1 MYKKLTVNR
10 YGCPPQ
16 YTPAGRL
23 VRKARGTTPVKKLI
37 TPCIALL
44 VALAVI
50 PSAQAQVQSAAVYLT
65 GGAGEVT
72 QPPPASGQSSSAG
85 TVSGVGTV
93 KSAGSI
99 TGAGAVTSSGTVI
112 NATASPSAAAQGSS
126 SAAPG
131 GGQAAGDKAAP
142 ALFGRDFFS
151 TSGLAIESAA
161 GSASGSYVL
170 GGGDRL
176 AIHLG
181 GKAQENYETQVT
193 ADGKIWLPTAGVLQ
207 VEGLTM
213 AAARDLLDARLRR
226 LYSNYTLDLA
236 LLAPKMVR
244 VAVTGD
250 VIKPG
255 NYTLSALN
263 SVLDAVSMAQGP
275 TERGSLRDI
284 QVFRGDKLAA
294 RVDLYTHLL
303 KPGLSADM
311 PLQSGDKIFVVPC
324 RQRVEISGEVMRPAL
339 YELAPDAGER
349 LGDLI
354 TLAGGFTDL
363 AFRRKIELNRM
374 QPDGSRTVS
383 YLDCSAW
390 QAAGD
395 ATEPVAAAAS
405 GPADSLTNPLLA
417 NNDRIRV
424 YSVAEQTP
432 HQTVTIHGEV
442 NRPGIYDWAQ
452 GMRISDLIL
461 MAGSL
466 TRSAW
471 LLHAEVARVDPNRP
485 PQVRQINLERLMK
498 GGEDSLDVLL
508 GADDQLFIRRIPDW
522 RVGPLVEVR
531 GEVQFPGHYPII
543 DDSTRLSEV
552 MQTCGGFTA
561 DALVSDAKLI
571 RKRQPMVEDKE
582 YERLLAMPRD
592 QMSDREYEY
601 LVMKQNSSDAQEIV
615 VNFQQLIQLRSRRQ
629 DVALR
634 DGDLIIVPKTP
645 RVVQVS
651 GRVARPG
658 GVLYRPGVGFKYYI
672 AQAGGISWDG
682 DGRRAKVIKASGEIK
697 DDENVSKFEPGDRIW
712 VPRKP
717 DRNNWQIFRDTLLVA
732 GQLATIYLV
741 IKNSTR

>member
-1 MYKKLTVNR
+1 MTIFWNWMYKKLTVNR
-10 YGCPPQ
+10 SGCPPHS
-16 YTPAGRL
+16 TRGGRL
-23 VRKARGTTPVKKLI
+23 FCKARGMTPVKKLI

-50 PSAQAQVQSAAVYLT
+50 PAVRALGQSTTVSQPGSAGQ
-65 GGAGEVT
+65 VT
-72 QPPPASGQSSSAG
+72 QLPPASGQSGGAGMVQGAG
-85 TVSGVGTV
+85 TVSGSATV
-93 KSAGSI
+93 VDA
-99 TGAGAVTSSGTVI
+99 AGA
-112 NATASPSAAAQGSS
+112 PSAAAPGSS
-126 SAAPG
+126 SAA
-131 GGQAAGDKAAP
+131 AAGDKAAGDRAAP

-151 TSGLAIESAA
+151 TSGSGLESAA
-161 GSASGSYVL
+161 GTASGSYVL

-193 ADGKIWLPTAGVLQ
+193 ADGKIYLPTAGVMQ

-213 AAARDLLDARLRR
+213 AAARELLDARLRR
-226 LYSNYTLDLA
+226 LYSHYTLDLA
-236 LLAPKMVR
+236 LLSPKMVR

-250 VIKPG
+250 VVKPG

-284 QVFRGDKLAA
+284 QVFRGEKLAA

-339 YELAPDAGER
+339 YELAPDGAER
-349 LGDLI
+349 LSDLVN
-354 TLAGGFTDL
+354 LAGGFTDL
-363 AFRRKIELNRM
+363 AFRRKVELSRM
-374 QPDGSRTVS
+374 QPDGSRLVS
-383 YLDCSAW
+383 YLDWSAR

-395 ATEPVAAAAS
+395 SAGLFAAAAP

-432 HQTVTIHGEV
+432 HQVVTIHGEV

-452 GMRISDLIL
+452 GMRLSDLIL

-471 LLHAEVARVDPNRP
+471 LLNAEVAQVDPNRP
-485 PQVRQINLERLMK
+485 PQVRQIDLERLMK

-508 GADDQLFIRRIPDW
+508 GADDQVFIRRIPDW

-531 GEVQFPGHYPII
+531 GEVQFPGYYPIV

-552 MQTCGGFTA
+552 MQACGGFTG
-561 DALVSDAKLI
+561 DALISDAKLI

-615 VNFQQLIQLRSRRQ
+615 VDFRELLQLRSRRQ

-634 DGDLIIVPKTP
+634 DGDLIVVPKTP

-658 GVLYRPGVGFKYYI
+658 GVLYKPGVGFKYYI
-672 AQAGGISWDG
+672 AQAGGLSWDA
-682 DGRRAKVIKASGEIK
+682 DGHRAKVIKASGEIK
-697 DDENVSKFEPGDRIW
+697 DDEEVKEFSPGDRIW

-717 DRNNWQIFRDTLLVA
+717 DRNYWQIFRDTLLVA

-741 IKNSTR
+741 IQNSTR